1 MQAIHNLSYSDKV
14 GSQSASPLPEHA
26 SQASTNRHAKQLS
39 IIYEADEDQD
49 AKTPRSTAAETVIM
63 LVQALLVDAS
73 TTLCAYL
80 YHVRHCADTRYAKHR

>member
-1 MQAIHNLSYSDKV
+1 MQAIHNLSYDDKV
-14 GSQSASPLPEHA
+14 VSQSASSHPEA
-26 SQASTNRHAKQLS
+26 TLQASTTRHTKQLS

-49 AKTPRSTAAETVIM
+49 IKTPRSTTAETVIM

-80 YHVRHCADTRYAKHR
+80 YHVRHYADTHAKHR